1 MKKTLI
7 IFALALVSFANAQK
21 GTVLVTGN
29 FSYSSQKVK
38 YNNTVQQN
46 QYENFSISPKIGYQF
61 NDNWT
66 VGGEFSF
73 FKNYNEY
80 FYNSSYLNASYD
92 QKGFSV
98 GAFMRYSKPLNETFS
113 FYTDLGIG
121 IHKIKENRLNYDGF
135 QYYNTLSKGN
145 GFYTNITPA
154 LFINIKKGFGLNF
167 NIGGLSYGTIN
178 YDNNGGDNKNFNV
191 NFGKTISIGV
201 SKNF

>member
-80 FYNSSYLNASYD
+80 FYNSSYLNNSYD

-145 GFYTNITPA
+145 GFYTSITPA

-178 YDNNGGDNKNFNV
+178 YDNNGGDHKNFNV
-191 NFGKTISIGV
+191 NFGQTISIGV